1 MWDLDGFSYIGFY
14 PWLVFLRDLR
24 YDTTYAGY
32 KMISIEIY
40 ICITPPNIDPGLSAW
55 RLISTKK
62 HAWLVGISTSR
73 KKSMQIW
80 LPSGK
85 LT

>member
-40 ICITPPNIDPGLSAW
+40 IYMYNSPKHRSRVVSVEINQHKKNTLGLWGFQHPGKNLCKSGYP
-55 RLISTKK
+55 
-62 HAWLVGISTSR
+62 LVN
-73 KKSMQIW
+73 
-80 LPSGK
+80 
-85 LT
+85 